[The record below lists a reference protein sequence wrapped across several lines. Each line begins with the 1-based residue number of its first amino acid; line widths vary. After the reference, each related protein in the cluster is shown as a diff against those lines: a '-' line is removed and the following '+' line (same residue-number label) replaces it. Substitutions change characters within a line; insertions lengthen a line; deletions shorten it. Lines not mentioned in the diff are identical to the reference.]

1 MDIEIE
7 PLAFAYIR
15 VSEDSEETE
24 GISLHRV
31 VYDYQE
37 DYHKMLNERTL
48 EGESVLMT
56 KDVKIMVDD

>member
-15 VSEDSEETE
+15 VSEDQDEKE

-37 DYHKMLNERTL
+37 DYHKMLKERTL

-56 KDVKIMVDD
+56 NDVKIMVND